1 MVESVTFL
9 ANHGFGE
16 GFCGGRV
23 FEKNGGMATDRQVL
37 QQSHVFPVMV
47 EMRVLT
53 SLHGHRVSS

>member
-1 MVESVTFL
+1 MVESVMIL

-23 FEKNGGMATDRQVL
+23 SGKNGGMATDRQAL
-37 QQSHVFPVMV
+37 HQSHVFPVMV

-53 SLHGHRVSS
+53 CLHGQSQ